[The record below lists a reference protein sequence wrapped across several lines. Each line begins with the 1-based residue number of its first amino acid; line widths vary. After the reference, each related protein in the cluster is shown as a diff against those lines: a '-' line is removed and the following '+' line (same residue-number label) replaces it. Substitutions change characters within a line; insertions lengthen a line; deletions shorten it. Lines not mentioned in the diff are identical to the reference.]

1 MIISDMSDYTIISQ
15 PFYSMIIIVS
25 VCMFCDDRM
34 EETMSDIIIHNRMG
48 RSVYKRLPAE
58 ISGQIDKEIYRV
70 GLLGPDPYAAYR
82 FFAMPFRHGVHEWMS
97 VMHDEKTADFLVEMA
112 KAAKTREMFSYLAGF
127 LCHYALDTTVHPY
140 IDRLADNT
148 GYMHVAI
155 EHKLDLMELDKMGMD
170 LRDRPITRNFYP
182 PFLPKS
188 MQGDLDE
195 VFKKVYGWDDA
206 YRMMKASYRHHKMF
220 YYLAEDPH
228 GLIDRA
234 FGGAPRD
241 LIGGRLVTISYRS
254 HLCDG
259 MTFDEFDGLR
269 KKAVHKA
276 IRLIEGADSFRKGTL
291 SEAALRDMI
300 GHTDYSGR
308 PVTS

>member
-1 MIISDMSDYTIISQ
+1 
-15 PFYSMIIIVS
+15 
-25 VCMFCDDRM
+25 
-34 EETMSDIIIHNRMG
+34 MSDIIIHNRMG

-58 ISGQIDKEIYRV
+58 ISGQIDKEIYQV

-112 KAAKTREMFSYLAGF
+112 KAAKTSEMFSYLAGF

-195 VFKKVYGWDDA
+195 VF
-206 YRMMKASYRHHKMF
+206 

-234 FGGAPRD
+234 FGDAPRD